1 MTGFASHTAQVL
13 HGLAVAFA
21 GHQAISLEAVSGRA
35 LNKGGFFDG
44 LPRGRDCRTGTAE
57 RLLLWFDAFWP
68 EDLPWPD
75 HVIARPSGAQLP
87 VPSPQRLADLAHEP
101 IWSNGRRPSWWHDI
115 EVRQFLTSAHR
126 QMSLLQ
132 AAKIGA
138 RRFGARCPKKSS
150 IHVYWQ
156 RLDRLPDHQGVS

>member
-35 LNKGGFFDG
+35 
-44 LPRGRDCRTGTAE
+44 
-57 RLLLWFDAFWP
+57 LLLWFDAFWP